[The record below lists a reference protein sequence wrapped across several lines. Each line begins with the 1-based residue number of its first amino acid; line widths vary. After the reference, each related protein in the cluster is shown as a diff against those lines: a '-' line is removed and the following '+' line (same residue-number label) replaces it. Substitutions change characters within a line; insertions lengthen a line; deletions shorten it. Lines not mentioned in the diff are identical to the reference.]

1 MQTIKEYYL
10 SNYPTDDLGNEID
23 ANATFKGLFHILDT
37 YEDVYKYIGVADSII
52 RERIFEKLANEMG
65 VDYNEIYNQW
75 LLAE

>member
-1 MQTIKEYYL
+1 MQKIKEYYL
-10 SNYPTDDLGNEID
+10 SNYSADELGNEID
-23 ANATFKGLFHILDT
+23 TNSTFVGLFHILDN
-37 YEDVYKYIGVADSII
+37 YGDVYKYLGVADSMI

>member
-10 SNYPTDDLGNEID
+10 SKYPTDELGNEIHTK
-23 ANATFKGLFHILDT
+23 ATFIGLFEVLDT
-37 YEDVYKYIGVADSII
+37 YKNVYDYIGVYDSII

>member
-10 SNYPTDDLGNEID
+10 SKYPTDELGNEIHTK
-23 ANATFKGLFHILDT
+23 ATFIGLFEVLDT
-37 YEDVYKYIGVADSII
+37 YKDVYDYIGVHDSII